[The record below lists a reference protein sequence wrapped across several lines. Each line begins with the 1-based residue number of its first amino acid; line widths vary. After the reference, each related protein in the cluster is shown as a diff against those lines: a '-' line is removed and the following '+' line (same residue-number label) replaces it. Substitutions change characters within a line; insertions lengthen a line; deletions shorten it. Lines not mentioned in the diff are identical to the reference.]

1 MSSSGAHQ
9 SERLLAGWGV
19 IMLPCVLQVN
29 FTLVAGNMED
39 VFKIKTVNHTY
50 GEVFVNAPLDRESV
64 DRYLLKVRQE
74 NSRIKK
80 KEIKNRY
87 HRISFCVWLDLL
99 FPTELHNIASTLFLN
114 KTNLGIGEK
123 PLRCQ

>member
-1 MSSSGAHQ
+1 MPLQCFFSHVKQRRSPIGA
-9 SERLLAGWGV
+9 SLGG
-19 IMLPCVLQVN
+19 MLHNHAAVLQVN

-74 NSRIKK
+74 NSCIKK
-80 KEIKNRY
+80 
-87 HRISFCVWLDLL
+87 
-99 FPTELHNIASTLFLN
+99 
-114 KTNLGIGEK
+114 
-123 PLRCQ
+123 

>member
-1 MSSSGAHQ
+1 MPLQCSFLSSSGAHQ
-9 SERLLAGWGV
+9 SERLLVGCPV
-19 IMLPCVLQVN
+19 IRAAVLQVN

-74 NSRIKK
+74 NSSIEKK
-80 KEIKNRY
+80 
-87 HRISFCVWLDLL
+87 
-99 FPTELHNIASTLFLN
+99 
-114 KTNLGIGEK
+114 
-123 PLRCQ
+123 

>member
-1 MSSSGAHQ
+1 MIFKKQ
-9 SERLLAGWGV
+9 RLLREVFCCASAVFFSHVKQRRSPIGASLGG
-19 IMLPCVLQVN
+19 MLRNHAAVLQVN

-74 NSRIKK
+74 NSCI
-80 KEIKNRY
+80 
-87 HRISFCVWLDLL
+87 
-99 FPTELHNIASTLFLN
+99 N
-114 KTNLGIGEK
+114 K
-123 PLRCQ
+123 

>member
-1 MSSSGAHQ
+1 
-9 SERLLAGWGV
+9 
-19 IMLPCVLQVN
+19 MLPCVLQVN

-80 KEIKNRY
+80 KETLSPHI
-87 HRISFCVWLDLL
+87 FLCV
-99 FPTELHNIASTLFLN
+99 T
-114 KTNLGIGEK
+114 
-123 PLRCQ
+123 

>member
-1 MSSSGAHQ
+1 M
-9 SERLLAGWGV
+9 
-19 IMLPCVLQVN
+19 LQVN

-74 NSRIKK
+74 NLSIEKK
-80 KEIKNRY
+80 IDM
-87 HRISFCVWLDLL
+87 STACPSVCDLTCCL
-99 FPTELHNIASTLFLN
+99 SLN
-114 KTNLGIGEK
+114 SITYFQLSA
-123 PLRCQ
+123 